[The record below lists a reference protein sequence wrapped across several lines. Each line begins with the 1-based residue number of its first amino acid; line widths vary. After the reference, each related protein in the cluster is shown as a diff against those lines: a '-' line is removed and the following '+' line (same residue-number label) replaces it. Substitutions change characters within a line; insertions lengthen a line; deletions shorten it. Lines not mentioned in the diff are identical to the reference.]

1 MFRSRFGP
9 AIEDMLLIRRRA
21 GYQLKFIDY
30 FLSEFDA
37 YCADNYPEDSLLTRE
52 IGEGWIHATDSES
65 HAHMA
70 RRVQTMKHIGEYQR
84 ALGLNAYVPDYSIK
98 IPKAEEPHLFS
109 DDQLQLFFETVDTE
123 ILPTETYPFKL
134 PV

>member
-1 MFRSRFGP
+1 MLYLLQGYHAQGRSTQMFRSRFGP

-37 YCADNYPEDSLLTRE
+37 YCADNYLEDSLLTRE

-109 DDQLQLFFETVDTE
+109 DEQLRLFF
-123 ILPTETYPFKL
+123 
-134 PV
+134 